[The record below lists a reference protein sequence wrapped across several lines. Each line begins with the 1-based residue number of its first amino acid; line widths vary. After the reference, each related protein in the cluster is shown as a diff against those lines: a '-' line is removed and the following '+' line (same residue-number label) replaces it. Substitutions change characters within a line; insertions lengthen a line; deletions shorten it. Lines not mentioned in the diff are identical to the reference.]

1 MHIRK
6 QEHFLLNWKQD
17 GGMSMTEAERQL
29 LQDFAQTRIESH
41 FSRYRDNLS
50 PGAIQAEEALYD
62 RFRALCAGLPEEDRK
77 VAEDYDKFMFQSI
90 ADKEQLMYYTGFRDG
105 IRAARLFHEIENEPL
120 SE

>member
-1 MHIRK
+1 
-6 QEHFLLNWKQD
+6 
-17 GGMSMTEAERQL
+17 MTEAEKRL
-29 LQDFAQTRIESH
+29 LQEFAQTRIESH

-62 RFRALCAGLPEEDRK
+62 RFRALCAGLSEDDRK
-77 VAEDYDKFMFQSI
+77 IAEEYDKLMFQRI
-90 ADKEQLMYYTGFRDG
+90 ADAEQLMYYAGFRDG